1 MPGFEDIHVSAYLLI
16 LGIVLLSALVHG
28 SLGLGFPMLATPLVA
43 MLTDVLSAMLIVLV
57 PTLAIN
63 IISIARGGH
72 WRQSVGRHWPLAL
85 YGALGSIVGT
95 RLLMAT
101 DPAPYKLLLAAV
113 ILVYLYINRYGVRM
127 PWVKHRPALAYLV
140 FGICA
145 GLLAG
150 TVNVMVP
157 ALIIFALE
165 AGLTPR
171 VTVQVF
177 NFCFLLGKSSQ
188 ALVFARAGLFTSEVI
203 VATLPL
209 AAATIVALAVGMV
222 LQNRIDGETYRRWLK
237 YVLLVI
243 SVMLVGQYG
252 YGRWM
257 GG

>member
-1 MPGFEDIHVSAYLLI
+1 MPGFEDIQVSTYLLI
-16 LGIVLLSALVHG
+16 LGIVLLAALVHG
-28 SLGLGFPMLATPLVA
+28 ALGMGFPMLATPLAA

-57 PTLAIN
+57 PTLAVN
-63 IISIARGGH
+63 IVSIAKGGH

-95 RLLMAT
+95 RLLVAT

-113 ILVYLYINRYGVRM
+113 ILGYLYINRYGVRM
-127 PWVKHRPALAYLV
+127 PWVNRRPALAYLV
-140 FGICA
+140 FGTCG

-165 AGLTPR
+165 AGLAPR

-177 NFCFLLGKSSQ
+177 NFCFLLGKLSQ
-188 ALVFARAGLFTSEVI
+188 ALVLARTGLFTSDVI
-203 VATLPL
+203 LATVPL
-209 AAATIVALAVGMV
+209 AAATVAALAVGMI
-222 LQNRIDGETYRRWLK
+222 LQNRIDGETYRRWMK
-237 YVLLVI
+237 HVLLVI
-243 SVMLVGQYG
+243 AVMLVGQYG